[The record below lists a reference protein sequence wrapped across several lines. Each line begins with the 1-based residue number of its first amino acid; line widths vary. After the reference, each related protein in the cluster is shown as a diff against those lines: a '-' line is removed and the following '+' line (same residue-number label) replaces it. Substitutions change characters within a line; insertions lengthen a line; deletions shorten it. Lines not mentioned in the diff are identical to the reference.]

1 MDALAEEFKEF
12 EREMDAKLAI
22 LKQDSGPKFAA
33 SKNYLETLREWY
45 SETKDTF
52 LLFTE
57 VFDNAYEFIHK
68 GIEGVK
74 DFFRET
80 EGNKDE
86 L

>member
-1 MDALAEEFKEF
+1 
-12 EREMDAKLAI
+12 MDAKLSI

-33 SKNYLETLREWY
+33 SKNYFETLREWY
-45 SETKDTF
+45 SETQDKF
-52 LLFTE
+52 HLFTE